1 MAHSILT
8 IVVTYNAMQWVDR
21 CLSSIR
27 NSSLNSDALVI
38 DNCSTDG
45 TADYVRERY
54 PWVELVCSSGNQ
66 GFGAANNLGLRLA
79 LERKYDFVYLLNQD
93 AWLKKDTLAKL
104 VDAYRGEYG
113 VLSPLQK
120 DAAGKLDKGF
130 KKHCGKALKVLK
142 GISATDKL
150 IVDVPFVMAAHWLL
164 SRDAI
169 KTVGGFSPAFR
180 QYGEDENYID
190 RLHYFGFK
198 CGVVPAASAVHDRA
212 QRKVS
217 RDKKIALKCVSA
229 VVGMCKPERGFLL
242 SRIIEPLH
250 LAGIGVKNFSAAPF
264 REISVLRSRYPELK
278 KLREESRR
286 KGAFL

>member
-1 MAHSILT
+1 MTHSILT

-120 DAAGKLDKGF
+120 DAAGKLDKSF

-250 LAGIGVKNFSAAPF
+250 LVGIGVKNFSAAPF
-264 REISVLRSRYPELK
+264 REIPALRARYAELK
-278 KLREESRR
+278 ALRAESRR
-286 KGAFL
+286 RGAFL

>member
-27 NSSLNSDALVI
+27 NSSLKADTLVI
-38 DNCSTDG
+38 DNCSSDG
-45 TADYVRERY
+45 TPSYIRERY
-54 PWVELVCSSGNQ
+54 PWVELFCSPDNQ
-66 GFGAANNLGLRLA
+66 GFGAANNLGLKLA
-79 LERKYDFVYLLNQD
+79 LERGYDFVYLLNQD
-93 AWLKKDTLAKL
+93 AYLEKDTLEKL
-104 VDAYRGEYG
+104 VAAYRSEYA

-120 DAAGKLDKGF
+120 NVSGKLDKGF
-130 KKHCGKALKVLK
+130 RKHCGKALKILK
-142 GISATDKL
+142 GISATDRL
-150 IVDVPFVMAAHWLL
+150 IVDVPFVMAAHWMIGREAL
-164 SRDAI
+164 
-169 KTVGGFSPAFR
+169 KVVGGFSPAFR

-198 CGVVPAASAVHDRA
+198 AGVVPAASAVHDRA
-212 QRKVS
+212 QRKLS
-217 RDKKIALKCVSA
+217 RERKIALKCVSA
-229 VVGMCKPERGFLL
+229 VVGMCRLDRSFFL

-278 KLREESRR
+278 KFREESRR

>member
-130 KKHCGKALKVLK
+130 KKHCGKPLKVLK

-190 RLHYFGFK
+190 RAHYFGFK

-229 VVGMCKPERGFLL
+229 VVGMCRPARGFLL

>member
-93 AWLKKDTLAKL
+93 AWRKKDTLGNL
-104 VDAYRGEYG
+104 GDAYRSE
-113 VLSPLQK
+113 
-120 DAAGKLDKGF
+120 
-130 KKHCGKALKVLK
+130 
-142 GISATDKL
+142 
-150 IVDVPFVMAAHWLL
+150 
-164 SRDAI
+164 
-169 KTVGGFSPAFR
+169 
-180 QYGEDENYID
+180 
-190 RLHYFGFK
+190 
-198 CGVVPAASAVHDRA
+198 
-212 QRKVS
+212 
-217 RDKKIALKCVSA
+217 
-229 VVGMCKPERGFLL
+229 
-242 SRIIEPLH
+242 
-250 LAGIGVKNFSAAPF
+250 
-264 REISVLRSRYPELK
+264 
-278 KLREESRR
+278 
-286 KGAFL
+286 